1 MVTVEVDDQSA
12 KDYVIYKMNG
22 QIIEKGTAKGT
33 FQLDLSKYGNGTY
46 LLELN
51 QQRKLITIAQ

>member
-1 MVTVEVDDQSA
+1 
-12 KDYVIYKMNG
+12 MNG
-22 QIIEKGTAKGT
+22 QIIEKGIANGT

-51 QQRKLITIAQ
+51 QQRKLITITQ